1 MECSLC
7 LDKFNDPR
15 VLSCGHTFCFR
26 CLQKVV
32 SSSEPNLFCSLCRK
46 EWTIPNVGLH
56 ALPKNY
62 VVETHS
68 NAIPSTIDCALANN
82 GRTHGTAEYFCIDC
96 WDALCASCSDGHR
109 LTKFT
114 QNHVIKPIKE
124 VSRDDVEQHNK
135 QLSAK
140 CLHHPSREVDVYCK
154 ICSEVACTLCCVTK
168 HSKHDCVELSQAD
181 VSFVKKINN
190 ALEACKEIEKTTQQD
205 TRKLT
210 ITYEDLK
217 KRRATAADQIMSM
230 TAELRTKIMTAC
242 DVIMQRINEVEIIA
256 LERVAIFLEHRFN
269 EEFKRYAQLENTIA
283 LHKAVCE
290 SLLSSSSTVLDR
302 ASRLEETSQI
312 PTPLAS
318 QLLQENIEEQ
328 VNAIIAIAKTQFEF
342 KSTDYQSPTKLHRCF
357 NILPK
362 KMGVKNTKV
371 NYMSVHAL
379 ENKIVCVHD
388 RVVYLITYDSTSC
401 INIER
406 LGMQDAESAEF
417 DADGGIIL
425 HTLNRNGAFFITLS
439 QEGNVIGRIYN
450 QSSNNKL
457 PSDFCAAG
465 KSKTFI
471 AADHSVYRLW
481 KNQKSGYEQIC
492 ETEGQCFRVV
502 RVNESPICCNDVN
515 IDSFWVIE
523 LMNEFKRFSRGDCE
537 SAWPAPKKT
546 GSISLLSV
554 YSLLSDDTNATGRK
568 IHRPSSRTVIDD
580 TSRVSALSDLT
591 YDHNDT
597 VMMSD
602 YYNHSI
608 HLYSVSK
615 KQYIGLLPLMPSPDG
630 LHYPSGLHFDSI
642 HSMLYIG
649 MAESTC
655 IKIGLYKCKA
665 DDKDGVGQH
674 CFDMNVVI

>member
-7 LDKFNDPR
+7 LETFNDPR

-46 EWTIPNVGLH
+46 EWAIPNEGLH

-68 NAIPSTIDCALANN
+68 IAIPSTIDCALANN
-82 GRTHGTAEYFCIDC
+82 ERTHGMAEYFCIDC
-96 WDALCASCSDGHR
+96 WDVLCATCSDGHR

-190 ALEACKEIEKTTQQD
+190 ALEACKEIEKTTQRD
-205 TRKLT
+205 TKKLT

-242 DVIMQRINEVEIIA
+242 DVIMQRVTEVETIA
-256 LERVAIFLEHRFN
+256 IERVVLCLEHRFN
-269 EEFKRYAQLENTIA
+269 EEFKRYAQLENAIA

-302 ASRLEETSQI
+302 ASRLEEMSQI

-328 VNAIIAIAKTQFEF
+328 VNAIVAIANTQFEF
-342 KSTDYQSPTKLHRCF
+342 KSTNQPPIKFHRCF

-362 KMGVKNTKV
+362 TMGANATKV
-371 NYMSVHAL
+371 NYISVHAL

-388 RVVYLITYDSTSC
+388 GVVHLITYDSTSC
-401 INIER
+401 TTFKK
-406 LGMQDAESAEF
+406 LGMQEAESAEF
-417 DADGGIIL
+417 DVDGSIIL
-425 HTLNRNGAFFITLS
+425 HTLNRNRAFFTILS

-450 QSSNNKL
+450 QLSKKRL
-457 PSDFCAAG
+457 PSDFCAAD
-465 KSKTFI
+465 KSETFI
-471 AADHSVYRLW
+471 AADRSVYRLW
-481 KNQKSGYEQIC
+481 NNQKSGYEQIC
-492 ETEGQCFRVV
+492 ETEGQCLRVV
-502 RVNESPICCNDVN
+502 RVNESPISCGDVN

-523 LMNEFKRFSRGDCE
+523 LTNQFKRVNEGPYGVSC
-537 SAWPAPKKT
+537 SPQTHT
-546 GSISLLSV
+546 GLTLLLNV
-554 YSLLSDDTNATGRK
+554 YSLFTDNINATGRK
-568 IHRPSSRTVIDD
+568 IHRPSSRTVVDD
-580 TSRVSALSDLT
+580 TFRVSAFSDLT

-597 VMMSD
+597 VMMSN
-602 YYNHSI
+602 YYNHVI
-608 HLYSVSK
+608 HMYSVSK
-615 KQYIGLLPLMPSPDG
+615 KQYIGPLPLMLSPDG
-630 LHYPSGLHFDSI
+630 LHYPSGLHFDSV
-642 HSMLYIG
+642 HNMLYIG

-655 IKIGLYKCKA
+655 IKVGLYKCKA
-665 DDKDGVGQH
+665 DDKDDVGQH